1 MERIRIKI
9 KNWSR
14 YQAKPRDDRAWNW
27 IKVHPEL
34 MRDFHFTELSQA
46 DKWHLVG
53 LWCLA
58 DSKTGIVEMEEKE
71 ILFMLGAKSLTLK
84 NFDHFIETLAAKPR
98 RTAAKPPRTAATT
111 GETAAQIAP
120 RNRRVEVYTKDA
132 TLETETEAD
141 GSAKDGSS
149 VASRR
154 DGFVEFWRLYPA
166 GRKHDKKN
174 NRDRF
179 MRKTRD
185 GGATPGEIVDG
196 LMLWIASREWT
207 KDSGQYVPLASTF
220 LNQNRWESAPPDPN
234 ISQSSGRPEGATL

>member
-1 MERIRIKI
+1 
-9 KNWSR
+9 
-14 YQAKPRDDRAWNW
+14 
-27 IKVHPEL
+27 
-34 MRDFHFTELSQA
+34 
-46 DKWHLVG
+46 
-53 LWCLA
+53 
-58 DSKTGIVEMEEKE
+58 
-71 ILFMLGAKSLTLK
+71 
-84 NFDHFIETLAAKPR
+84 
-98 RTAAKPPRTAATT
+98 
-111 GETAAQIAP
+111 
-120 RNRRVEVYTKDA
+120 
-132 TLETETEAD
+132 
-141 GSAKDGSS
+141 
-149 VASRR
+149 
-154 DGFVEFWRLYPA
+154 LYPA